1 MKKLLL
7 ILICLFVSFEV
18 KSDDN
23 SHWDLVTIGKESRNK
38 WYITDVMEIENEIH
52 FWLLQNR
59 TDGTSNMSKESINC
73 KTKKITLFQ
82 FTSFSK
88 HFGEGEVLASMN
100 YDEIKKS
107 DNSVSYV
114 GPKDTITRFYYNY
127 VCKQK

>member
-1 MKKLLL
+1 
-7 ILICLFVSFEV
+7 
-18 KSDDN
+18 
-23 SHWDLVTIGKESRNK
+23 
-38 WYITDVMEIENEIH
+38 
-52 FWLLQNR
+52 
-59 TDGTSNMSKESINC
+59 MSKESINC

-127 VCKQK
+127 VCKQKWKSHYFSQSITTVLDYPFIEK

>member
-23 SHWDLVTIGKESRNK
+23 SHWDLVTIGKEDRGK
-38 WYITDVMEIENEIH
+38 WYITDVMKLGNEIH
-52 FWLLQNR
+52 YWLLKNY
-59 TDGTSNMSKESINC
+59 TDGSSVMLKESINC
-73 KTKKITLFQ
+73 KTEKLTKFQ
-82 FTSFSK
+82 FMSFSK
-88 HFGEGEVLASMN
+88 HFGEGEVRELMF

-107 DNSVSYV
+107 GNSVSYV